1 QACCQETT
9 PPNRAICTASN
20 TTCSMPNQT
29 CVTCGGAGQAC
40 CGDRVCTQQGFACGD
55 GAICQQC
62 GGAGQVCCAGRSCSG
77 SGLACS
83 DNLCAQCGGPG
94 EPCCAGSMC
103 SAGGCCDAGKNACVA
118 DGATC
123 SSGGQ
128 CAASTCPPPAAC
140 GNGQAFSTFT
150 KACTNSDSCSFGLH
164 QLNCCGSQ
172 LA

>member
-1 QACCQETT
+1 
-9 PPNRAICTASN
+9 
-20 TTCSMPNQT
+20 
-29 CVTCGGAGQAC
+29 
-40 CGDRVCTQQGFACGD
+40 
-55 GAICQQC
+55 
-62 GGAGQVCCAGRSCSG
+62 
-77 SGLACS
+77 
-83 DNLCAQCGGPG
+83 
-94 EPCCAGSMC
+94 MC

-172 LA
+172 LAIGFNHSVVASFQAAEAAWEATCSACACAAAAPLVEDGKSCKGTIGASCDNGMCTTHCK